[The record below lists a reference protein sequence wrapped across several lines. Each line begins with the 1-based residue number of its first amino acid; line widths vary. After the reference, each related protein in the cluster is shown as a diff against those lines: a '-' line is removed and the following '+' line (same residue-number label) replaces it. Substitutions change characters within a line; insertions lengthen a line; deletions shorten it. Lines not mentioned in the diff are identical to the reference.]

1 MKPSQPLYA
10 TSKPAKPLETVD
22 FKVIQ
27 EPLEGLLRNMD
38 EDLKRRI
45 RELEKMN
52 GDRDRHREL
61 MMLLIMLRF
70 AHNSYQALAF
80 LLSDLDPHP
89 KRLPRYVLIVPPVNR
104 QIMDLWFSL
113 VYIMDDFEP
122 RILLY
127 EQIAYRQLREQI
139 DKVRKR
145 HGSNPDWS
153 DWFHDMEETARLMEG
168 QVHLSDEQKLNP
180 SKEISSWPHSHD
192 LATKASR
199 SQDFLKFLDEEI
211 YGEVSIAAHL
221 KPSGLMH
228 VAGLVLSDI
237 APEHYK
243 KLVEERTIH
252 QYKFRNYFRTV
263 ITLLGI
269 ISEIEM
275 HCKLVNAEQVAKVW
289 KRMAAWNADAKD
301 IYELRYKQY
310 FL

>member
-1 MKPSQPLYA
+1 MTPSQPLYA
-10 TSKPAKPLETVD
+10 TSKPAKPLESID
-22 FKVIQ
+22 FRTIQ

-38 EDLKRRI
+38 EDLKRGI
-45 RELEKMN
+45 RELQEA
-52 GDRDRHREL
+52 GAGIDRYREL
-61 MMLLIMLRF
+61 TMLLIMLRF

-89 KRLPRYVLIVPPVNR
+89 KRLPRYVLIVPAVNR

-113 VYIMDDFEP
+113 VYIMDDFED

-145 HGSNPDWS
+145 HASDPEWD
-153 DWFHDMEETARLMEG
+153 DWFHDMEETARMMEG
-168 QVHLSDEQKLNP
+168 QVHLSDEQRLDP
-180 SKEISSWPHSHD
+180 SKVIPSWPHSHD
-192 LATKASR
+192 LSTRASR
-199 SQDFLKFLDEEI
+199 SQDFLRFLDEEI

-228 VAGLVLSDI
+228 VAGIVLSDI

-252 QYKFRNYFRTV
+252 QYKFRNYFHTV
-263 ITLLGI
+263 IILLGI

-275 HCKLVNAEQVAKVW
+275 HCKLGNGEQIARVW
-289 KRMAAWNADAKD
+289 KRISRNADAKD
-301 IYELRYKQY
+301 IYDFRYKQH
-310 FL
+310 FP